1 MSGNSV
7 EEPAYPDPN
16 SNAGSRG
23 SAGTRGGATP
33 RTNRPRQASKK
44 NWWDR
49 AIQAVGGI
57 HKLVIALIGLAVAII
72 GGYTTI
78 VGLIHQK
85 DAPAKTQQPSITV
98 AQPASQPQLRK
109 QQTSDPDCDPKL
121 GDQKKIKCNPR

>member
-1 MSGNSV
+1 MFGNSV
-7 EEPAYPDPN
+7 EESAHPDPD

-23 SAGTRGGATP
+23 STGPRGGVTS

-49 AIQAVGGI
+49 AIRAVGGI
-57 HKLVIALIGLAVAII
+57 HRLVIALIGLAAAII

-85 DAPAKTQQPSITV
+85 DSPAKTQQPSMIV
-98 AQPASQPQLRK
+98 AQPTSQPQAQK